1 MAYGLLKHILKAG
14 KAGLTGRQ
22 KAMVGTVA
30 AGSSAYALN
39 KALGAG
45 VTENRDKLNNQFQDF
60 ENQQNEITSSSG
72 IDWDDENM
80 IKVHDYFEKINK
92 KYYDMDTSELPFM
105 MAQQVY
111 DYNNK
116 DVEAS
121 KKMLKHL
128 NDTLE
133 AHPDFDKY
141 RGGDY
146 WSYWDDEFN
155 KIKKRVGK
163 EQ

>member
-1 MAYGLLKHILKAG
+1 MAYG
-14 KAGLTGRQ
+14 Q
-22 KAMVGTVA
+22 
-30 AGSSAYALN
+30 
-39 KALGAG
+39 LGAG
-45 VTENRDKLNNQFQDF
+45 ITENRDKLNNQFEDF
-60 ENQQNEITSSSG
+60 DDQENEIASSSG

-155 KIKKRVGK
+155 KIKKTQQEKKLAEASKDIFGVDIDSK
-163 EQ
+163 ESMEGFISRIKQMPSYKEK